1 MVAISFQP
9 TDTPMIVNGELTF
22 GGTDTSKIT
31 GTITFAYVM
40 LSSAIQ
46 YVVRRSPLPLVL

>member
-31 GTITFAYVM
+31 GTITFAYVVF
-40 LSSAIQ
+40 SSAI
-46 YVVRRSPLPLVL
+46 